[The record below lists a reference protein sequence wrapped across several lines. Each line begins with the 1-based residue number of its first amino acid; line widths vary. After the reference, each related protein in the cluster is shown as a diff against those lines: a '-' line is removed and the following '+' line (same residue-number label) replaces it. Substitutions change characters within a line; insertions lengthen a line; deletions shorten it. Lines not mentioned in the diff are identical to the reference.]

1 MVHWS
6 GRRPRL
12 HCLYGHIIGVREVL
26 QPVLGLRLVNLQG
39 YRPDFYADEAIWG
52 WVREEATGNLCLGSK
67 AKVQVWAH
75 LSMRSHRIST
85 TRATLELLLL
95 VSITSL
101 FTCFRAPKRP
111 NKILPHSRAYFVP
124 TATNKDP
131 PCTPLAQS
139 SIKFYPIPT
148 PESFVKN
155 GIARPKWPGRIFFP
169 TSTPVDPLIRI

>member
-1 MVHWS
+1 M
-6 GRRPRL
+6 
-12 HCLYGHIIGVREVL
+12 
-26 QPVLGLRLVNLQG
+26 NLQG
-39 YRPDFYADEAIWG
+39 YSPDFYADEAIWG

-67 AKVQVWAH
+67 AKVQEWAH

-101 FTCFRAPKRP
+101 YTCFRAPKRP

-131 PCTPLAQS
+131 PCTPS
-139 SIKFYPIPT
+139 
-148 PESFVKN
+148 
-155 GIARPKWPGRIFFP
+155 PK
-169 TSTPVDPLIRI
+169 VQ

>member
-1 MVHWS
+1 MK
-6 GRRPRL
+6 
-12 HCLYGHIIGVREVL
+12 
-26 QPVLGLRLVNLQG
+26 G
-39 YRPDFYADEAIWG
+39 YRPDFYADEGIWG
-52 WVREEATGNLCLGSK
+52 WVRGEATGNLCLGSK
-67 AKVQVWAH
+67 AKVQERTRNFLTGLANWKDEVRRGYRTVLQSGAE
-75 LSMRSHRIST
+75 RSCD
-85 TRATLELLLL
+85 TRGPTLGAPLDAIP

-148 PESFVKN
+148 PESSVKN
-155 GIARPKWPGRIFFP
+155 RNMGTKWPGRIFFP
-169 TSTPVDPLIRI
+169 TSTPAYPLIRI